1 MSSKLR
7 QISDK
12 LWTGELSTRI
22 ENPMMQMMGLEPL
35 QDGLAFVSSFANVS
49 ALGTSKGLVLV
60 DTGSFLLARQIHGSL
75 REWTDARLHTAVF
88 THGHADH
95 VFGVA
100 TFEEEA
106 EHKGWA
112 QPVVI
117 AHEALAARFD
127 RYKYTRGYNSIINER
142 QFRVPG
148 LQWPSEYRYPDVTYR
163 DTKVVTVGGERLELF
178 HGKGETDDGTWVWL
192 PERKVLCTGDMFIWA
207 SPNCGNPQK
216 AQRYPREWALAL
228 RQMAAL
234 GAETL
239 LPGHGPPIWGAD
251 RVEQALTETAQ
262 LLESIVEQT
271 VSRMNAG
278 MRLDEIIGQ
287 VRAPEALLARPYLRP
302 IYDEPEFVVRNLW
315 RLYGGWYDGNPA
327 HLKPARDEALGAE
340 VAALAGGAAA
350 LVARAEALSLSGEH
364 ALACHLAEWAGKA
377 APGDAVVEA
386 ARSQVYARRA
396 DAEGSLMAQS
406 VYLQA
411 SNTSS

>member
-1 MSSKLR
+1 MTSILR

-22 ENPMMQMMGLEPL
+22 ENPMMQMMGLEPV

-49 ALGTSKGLVLV
+49 ALSTSEGLVLV
-60 DTGSFLLARQIHGSL
+60 DTGSFLLARQIHGAL
-75 REWTDARLHTAVF
+75 REWTDHRLHTAVF

-95 VFGVA
+95 VFGVTA
-100 TFEEEA
+100 FEEEA
-106 EHKGWA
+106 AHKGWA
-112 QPVVI
+112 APTVV

-127 RYKYTRGYNSIINER
+127 RYRYTRGYNSIINER

-148 LQWPSEYRYPDVTYR
+148 LEWPSEYRYPDVTYR
-163 DTKVVTVGGERLELF
+163 DTEVLTIGGERLELY

-216 AQRYPREWALAL
+216 AQRYPREWAQAL
-228 RQMAAL
+228 RKMAAL

-251 RVEQALTETAQ
+251 RVEQALTETAT

-271 VSRMNAG
+271 VQRMNAG
-278 MRLDEIIGQ
+278 MRLDQIIGE
-287 VRAPEALLARPYLRP
+287 VRAPAALLERPYLRP

-327 HLKPARDEALGAE
+327 HLKPARDKALGAE
-340 VAALAGGAAA
+340 VAALAGGAAT
-350 LVARAEALSLSGEH
+350 LVARAQALSEAGEH
-364 ALACHLAEWAGKA
+364 ALACHLAEWAGQA
-377 APGDAVVEA
+377 APKDVEVASARA
-386 ARSQVYARRA
+386 AIYARRSE
-396 DAEGSLMAQS
+396 AEGSLMAQS
-406 VYLQA
+406 IYLQA
-411 SNTSS
+411 SKPSS